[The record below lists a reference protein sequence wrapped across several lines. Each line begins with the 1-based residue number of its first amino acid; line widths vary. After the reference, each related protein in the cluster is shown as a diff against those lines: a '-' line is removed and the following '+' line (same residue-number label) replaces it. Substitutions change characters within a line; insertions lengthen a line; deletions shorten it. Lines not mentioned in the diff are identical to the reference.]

1 MFYPNPIFDL
11 SVRYFLFLF
20 SVKGVVVV
28 VDRHHIYVSVCG
40 GVGKEGVFVIFVR
53 SLVRWFVGGWGGGFR
68 TIGWMVRC

>member
-40 GVGKEGVFVIFVR
+40 GAGKEGRVLESCSFVCSFVR
-53 SLVRWFVGGWGGGFR
+53 WWVGRWV
-68 TIGWMVRC
+68 